1 PTRRLVAQALGEGEQ
16 AQHPVAGGSV
26 AGRSAG
32 EEPVVG
38 CAGSTGSAEEGLEE
52 RRSEAPDPAPGAE
65 ESAVAAASSA
75 GEAAVGVDTASG
87 AVIASGASAA
97 EANTTESTRVVVGTN
112 AARARVVRVTDGPV
126 LRALRCARL

>member
-1 PTRRLVAQALGEGEQ
+1 MRGRSA
-16 AQHPVAGGSV
+16 AGGSV
-26 AGRSAG
+26 AGRSAE

-52 RRSEAPDPAPGAE
+52 RRSEAPDPASGTE
-65 ESAVAAASSA
+65 GSAVAAASSA